1 MQQLR
6 IVLII
11 IGIIAIVGLLAHG
24 FLSNRRNQPERLLN
38 KKVKSRPKKTRSS
51 KKSIDDE
58 LLDDAQEDSQATDS
72 QGFDDLGVSEV
83 RVVHSSEPQG
93 DSNQRVEPQLHF
105 DESSDELAEQNFSE
119 EEPEVIASAQP
130 EKAPLQQEAQP
141 QPAQTTTQE
150 EPQASAK
157 SEPAG
162 PDDVYILNVVA
173 ANGQTF
179 DGHKLLECLTGL
191 GLKFGEMNIFHRHQQ
206 ANGQGP
212 VLFSVANIVKPGTF
226 DPEHMDEFTTHG
238 VSLFMTVPCPGEP
251 SRNFNVMYNAAERI
265 VRDMDAILLD
275 GHRNPFTAQTLQHYQ
290 QRIRE
295 YERQQLLQSN
305 Q

>member
-1 MQQLR
+1 MHQLR

-24 FLSNRRNQPERLLN
+24 FMSNRRNRPERLVT
-38 KKVKSRPKKTRSS
+38 KKVKPRRKKTRVTEQ
-51 KKSIDDE
+51 SIDDE
-58 LLDDAQEDSQATDS
+58 PLADDQDDGFAPNTQE
-72 QGFDDLGVSEV
+72 FDDLGVGEV
-83 RVVHSSEPQG
+83 RVVNRDESQDNSP
-93 DSNQRVEPQLHF
+93 QRVEPQVSF

-119 EEPEVIASAQP
+119 AEPEIVVSEPVPQD
-130 EKAPLQQEAQP
+130 EAQVEP
-141 QPAQTTTQE
+141 QPKQAAD
-150 EPQASAK
+150 EPQAKPQSK
-157 SEPAG
+157 PAA

-173 ANGQTF
+173 PNGQIF
-179 DGHKLLECLTGL
+179 DGQKLLECLTGL
-191 GLKFGEMNIFHRHQQ
+191 GLKYGEMNIFHRHQQ

-226 DPEHMDEFTTHG
+226 DPDHMDEFTTHG

-295 YERQQLLQSN
+295 YERQQLLHSSQ
-305 Q
+305 

>member
-24 FLSNRRNQPERLLN
+24 FMSNRRNRPEKLVN
-38 KKVKSRPKKTRSS
+38 KKVKPRGKKTRTTD
-51 KKSIDDE
+51 KSIDDE
-58 LLDDAQEDSQATDS
+58 LLDDSQGDDLTTNS
-72 QGFDDLGVSEV
+72 QGFDDLGVGEV
-83 RVVHSSEPQG
+83 RVVHRDEPQAN
-93 DSNQRVEPQLHF
+93 SPQRVEPQVRF

-119 EEPEVIASAQP
+119 AEPEAVVTEQLSKKEAQVDVQP
-130 EKAPLQQEAQP
+130 EPTNEGHQAKAQ
-141 QPAQTTTQE
+141 
-150 EPQASAK
+150 
-157 SEPAG
+157 SEPAA

-173 ANGQTF
+173 PNGQTF
-179 DGHKLLECLTGL
+179 DGQQLLECLTGL

-226 DPEHMDEFTTHG
+226 DPDHMNEFTTHG

-295 YERQQLLQSN
+295 YERQQLLQLN